1 MEEMTVAEL
10 IAMVIALQS
19 EMKEMR
25 AAYELRVAELETEN
39 KALKIRVN
47 ELETQLRTNSRNS
60 SKPPSSDGLGKAA
73 PRSLRRP
80 SNRKPGGQP
89 GHEGTTLDQ
98 VADPD
103 QIIRHEPAGCDRCG
117 SDLTDAEQVGCSRR
131 QVFDIPPITV
141 RVVEHQVIT
150 RRCGCGRICKGDA
163 PAGVLAATQYGPN
176 ALAIIVY
183 LFMGQF
189 LSKKRT
195 AIALSELFGTP
206 VSTGTVATATTRA
219 AADLDQFIS
228 QVTAQLIAS
237 PVVNFDETGLR
248 SEGRLT
254 WLHSASTDT
263 FSLLFS
269 HRRRGVA
276 AMNDMAVLPTF
287 TGIAVHDA
295 WAPYDTYTNASH
307 ALCNSHA
314 LRELQAV
321 TDHHATSNDPS
332 AWCWADQVSNALLAL
347 NHAITANPGHPVD
360 PATLDLHTRRIKDA
374 ITAATHPDG
383 ALGRKHRALARRISR
398 RLADYLTFARNPQVP
413 FTNNGAEQNVRMAKI
428 RQKISGTMRTLTG
441 AQNFAKLRSYIQTTA
456 KHGHPMLTALTQLT
470 SGNPWLPG
478 YP

>member
-1 MEEMTVAEL
+1 MEEMTAAEL

-19 EMKEMR
+19 ELKEMR
-25 AAYELRVAELETEN
+25 SAYDLRIAELETEN

-47 ELETQLRTNSRNS
+47 ELETQLRANSRNS
-60 SKPPSSDGLGKAA
+60 SKPPSSDGLGKPP

-80 SNRKPGGQP
+80 SHRKPGGQP

-103 QIIRHEPAGCDRCG
+103 QIIRHEPAGCGRCG
-117 SDLTDAEQVGCSRR
+117 SDLADAEQVGCSRR

-150 RRCGCGRICKGDA
+150 RRCACGRICKGDP
-163 PAGVLAATQYGPN
+163 PAGVLAATQYGPK

-206 VSTGTVATATTRA
+206 VSTGK
-219 AADLDQFIS
+219 
-228 QVTAQLIAS
+228 
-237 PVVNFDETGLR
+237 
-248 SEGRLT
+248 
-254 WLHSASTDT
+254 

-321 TDHHATSNDPS
+321 TDHHATSDELS
-332 AWCWADQVSNALLAL
+332 AWCWADQVSDALLAL
-347 NHAITANPGHPVD
+347 NHAITANPGRPVD
-360 PATLDLHTRRIKDA
+360 PATLDLHSRRIKDA
-374 ITAATHPDG
+374 IAAATHPDG
-383 ALGRKHRALARRISR
+383 ALGRRHRALARRISR

-428 RQKISGTMRTLTG
+428 RQKVSGTMRTLTG

-456 KHGHPMLTALTQLT
+456 KHGHPMLIALTQLT
-470 SGNPWLPG
+470 SRNPWLPG

>member
-1 MEEMTVAEL
+1 MNGRDDRRGTHRNGHCVA
-10 IAMVIALQS
+10 I
-19 EMKEMR
+19 
-25 AAYELRVAELETEN
+25 RVERNASRIRFAHRRTRNREQGTEN
-39 KALKIRVN
+39 PVERDGDATAGQLP
-47 ELETQLRTNSRNS
+47 ELLE
-60 SKPPSSDGLGKAA
+60 PPSSDGLGKAP

-80 SNRKPGGQP
+80 SHRKPGGQP

-98 VADPD
+98 VAEPD
-103 QIIRHEPAGCDRCG
+103 QIIRHEPAGCGRCG
-117 SDLTDAEQVGCSRR
+117 SDLVDAKQVDCSRR

-150 RRCGCGRICKGDA
+150 RRCACGRICKGDP
-163 PAGVLAATQYGPN
+163 PAGVLAATQYGPK

-206 VSTGTVATATTRA
+206 VSSGTVATATARA

-248 SEGRLT
+248 SNGRLT

-287 TGIAVHDA
+287 TGVAVHDA
-295 WAPYDTYTNASH
+295 WAPYDT
-307 ALCNSHA
+307 
-314 LRELQAV
+314 LRM
-321 TDHHATSNDPS
+321 TTPS
-332 AWCWADQVSNALLAL
+332 GPTVL
-347 NHAITANPGHPVD
+347 V
-360 PATLDLHTRRIKDA
+360 
-374 ITAATHPDG
+374 
-383 ALGRKHRALARRISR
+383 
-398 RLADYLTFARNPQVP
+398 
-413 FTNNGAEQNVRMAKI
+413 
-428 RQKISGTMRTLTG
+428 
-441 AQNFAKLRSYIQTTA
+441 
-456 KHGHPMLTALTQLT
+456 
-470 SGNPWLPG
+470 
-478 YP
+478 

>member
-1 MEEMTVAEL
+1 MEEMTAAEL

-19 EMKEMR
+19 ELKEMR
-25 AAYELRVAELETEN
+25 SAYDLRIAELETEN

-47 ELETQLRTNSRNS
+47 ELETQLRANSRNS
-60 SKPPSSDGLGKAA
+60 SKPPSSDGLGKPP

-80 SNRKPGGQP
+80 SHRKPGGQP

-103 QIIRHEPAGCDRCG
+103 QIIRHEPAGCGRCG
-117 SDLTDAEQVGCSRR
+117 SDLADAEQVGCSRR

-150 RRCGCGRICKGDA
+150 RRCACGRICKGDP
-163 PAGVLAATQYGPN
+163 PAGVLAATQYGPK

-195 AIALSELFGTP
+195 A
-206 VSTGTVATATTRA
+206 TARA

-248 SEGRLT
+248 SDGRLT
-254 WLHSASTDT
+254 WLHSASTDK

-307 ALCNSHA
+307 ALCNSPNC
-314 LRELQAV
+314 
-321 TDHHATSNDPS
+321 T
-332 AWCWADQVSNALLAL
+332 
-347 NHAITANPGHPVD
+347 
-360 PATLDLHTRRIKDA
+360 
-374 ITAATHPDG
+374 
-383 ALGRKHRALARRISR
+383 
-398 RLADYLTFARNPQVP
+398 
-413 FTNNGAEQNVRMAKI
+413 VRV
-428 RQKISGTMRTLTG
+428 R
-441 AQNFAKLRSYIQTTA
+441 
-456 KHGHPMLTALTQLT
+456 
-470 SGNPWLPG
+470 
-478 YP
+478 